1 MKQRSYLLILIISL
15 MILMIL
21 SEASTSMTLVRHID
35 PSTARE
41 ETSLNMLLNMMS
53 LYNEYIMRREY
64 SSAGEVLKTF
74 NESYLPTSLRD
85 VLNRVRDALNRLYD
99 VFNTTETLFKN
110 AKRYL
115 NESSIDNLNKTLNNI
130 YDQLNMARLYII
142 QFSDLVDTVYRY
154 NSMIGGGL
162 RNTLSAINQTYNN
175 YLTEYNDLKKRLD
188 EMTSA
193 GLIDTMITIDVHPRN
208 VRAGEN
214 ITIQGFLKDFY
225 GKPLENKTVII
236 YIGNMTFTS
245 KTDSKGF
252 YNTSLKVSIYQEQA
266 EVYAEYVPS
275 SDDLYRYRYSR
286 SDLVIINISYIKPVL
301 KVRVNTSEAVPGGA
315 FTLYVESNLSIYIGV
330 RSGIVNITKLF
341 VNKSIELSVKI
352 PVNISEGVYRIT
364 VYSYPDIGLAP
375 VRAEVNITV
384 YRSDV
389 DFIIKSPS
397 YILAGFPAEIM
408 IIPSVNSSL
417 IINAPQNVYI
427 EHLEEGFYRLR
438 TSFMYPR
445 SEIDLLVMAVP
456 SDPGHRITY
465 TRVVIPVYNV
475 FASGLLIIFF
485 GSVLYIGYT
494 RVKREISLNLRKSIE
509 KPVVERSFVKPSY
522 ATEEFSLIS
531 QLINMLEKISSTIFE
546 RSMTYREYLDKI
558 RDRVSSSLYEF
569 VEKIFRRI
577 EEYIYGGERYR
588 NVLDEINRL
597 IKDFLRKISS

>member
-1 MKQRSYLLILIISL
+1 

-21 SEASTSMTLVRHID
+21 SEASASITLVRHID
-35 PSTARE
+35 PSTAHE
-41 ETSLNMLLNMMS
+41 EISLNTLLNMMS
-53 LYNEYIMRREY
+53 LYNEYMMRREY

-99 VFNTTETLFKN
+99 VFNTTETLFIN

-115 NESSIDNLNKTLNNI
+115 NESSIDNLNKTLSNI

-162 RNTLSAINQTYNN
+162 RNTLSAINHTYNN
-175 YLTEYNDLKKRLD
+175 YLTEYNDLRKRLD

-193 GLIDTMITIDVHPRN
+193 GLIDTMITIEVHPRN

-225 GKPLENKTVII
+225 GRPLENKTVII

-315 FTLYVESNLSIYIGV
+315 FTLYIESNLSIYIGV
-330 RSGIVNITKLF
+330 RSGIANITKLF
-341 VNKSIELSVKI
+341 VNKSIELSVEI

-397 YILAGFPAEIM
+397 YVLAGFPAEIM

-417 IINAPQNVYI
+417 IINAPQNVFI
-427 EHLEEGFYRLR
+427 EHLGEGFYRLR
-438 TSFMYPR
+438 TSFMYPG

-494 RVKREISLNLRKSIE
+494 RVKREISLSLRKSTE

>member
-1 MKQRSYLLILIISL
+1 MRQRSYLLILIISL

-21 SEASTSMTLVRHID
+21 SEASTSITLVRHID
-35 PSTARE
+35 PSTAHE
-41 ETSLNMLLNMMS
+41 EISLNTLLNMLS

-74 NESYLPTSLRD
+74 NESYLPISLRD

-115 NESSIDNLNKTLNNI
+115 NESSIDNLNKTLSNI

-162 RNTLSAINQTYNN
+162 RNTLSAINQTYNS
-175 YLTEYNDLKKRLD
+175 YLTEYNDLRKRLD

-193 GLIDTMITIDVHPRN
+193 GLIDTMITIEVHPRN
-208 VRAGEN
+208 VRVGES
-214 ITIQGFLKDFY
+214 IIIQGFLKDFY

-236 YIGNMTFTS
+236 YIGDMTFKS

-275 SDDLYRYRYSR
+275 SDDLYRYKYSR

-315 FTLYVESNLSIYIGV
+315 FTLYIESNLSIYIGV

-341 VNKSIELSVKI
+341 VNKSIELSIEI
-352 PVNISEGVYRIT
+352 PVNISEGLYRIT

-397 YILAGFPAEIM
+397 YVLAGFPAEIM

-417 IINAPQNVYI
+417 IINAPQNVFI

-438 TSFMYPR
+438 TSFMYPG

-494 RVKREISLNLRKSIE
+494 RVKREISLSLRKSTE
-509 KPVVERSFVKPSY
+509 KPVVERSFVKSSY

-531 QLINMLEKISSTIFE
+531 QLINMLERISSTIFE

>member
-21 SEASTSMTLVRHID
+21 SEASASITLVRHID

-41 ETSLNMLLNMMS
+41 EISLDTLLNMLS

-85 VLNRVRDALNRLYD
+85 VLNRIRDALNRLYD
-99 VFNTTETLFKN
+99 VFNTTDTLFKN
-110 AKRYL
+110 AERYL
-115 NESSIDNLNKTLNNI
+115 NESSIDNLNKTLSNI
-130 YDQLNMARLYII
+130 YDQLNIARLYII

-154 NSMIGGGL
+154 NSMIGEGL

-193 GLIDTMITIDVHPRN
+193 GLIDTMITIEVHPRN
-208 VRAGEN
+208 IRAGEN

-225 GKPLENKTVII
+225 GRPLENKTVII

-341 VNKSIELSVKI
+341 VNKSIELSVEI

-397 YILAGFPAEIM
+397 YVLAGFPAEIM

-417 IINAPQNVYI
+417 IINAPQNVFI
-427 EHLEEGFYRLR
+427 EHLGEGFYRLR
-438 TSFMYPR
+438 TSFMYPG

-475 FASGLLIIFF
+475 FVSGLLVIFF

-494 RVKREISLNLRKSIE
+494 RVKREISLSLRKSIE

-531 QLINMLEKISSTIFE
+531 QLINMLEKISSAIFE
-546 RSMTYREYLDKI
+546 RGMTYREYLDKI

-577 EEYIYGGERYR
+577 EEYLYGGERYR

>member
-1 MKQRSYLLILIISL
+1 MRQRSYLLILIISL

-21 SEASTSMTLVRHID
+21 SEASASITLVRHID

-41 ETSLNMLLNMMS
+41 EISLDTLLNMLS

-99 VFNTTETLFKN
+99 VFNTTDTLFKN
-110 AKRYL
+110 AERYL

-130 YDQLNMARLYII
+130 YDQLNIARLYII

-154 NSMIGGGL
+154 NSMIGEGL

-286 SDLVIINISYIKPVL
+286 SDLVIINISYIKPLL

-315 FTLYVESNLSIYIGV
+315 FTLYVESNLSIYIEV
-330 RSGIVNITKLF
+330 RSGVVNITKLF
-341 VNKSIELSVKI
+341 VNKSIELSVEI

-389 DFIIKSPS
+389 DFVIKSPS
-397 YILAGFPAEIM
+397 YVLAGFPAEIM

-417 IINAPQNVYI
+417 IINAPQNVFI
-427 EHLEEGFYRLR
+427 EHLGEGFYRLR
-438 TSFMYPR
+438 TSFMYPG

-475 FASGLLIIFF
+475 FASSLLVIFF

-494 RVKREISLNLRKSIE
+494 RVKREISLNLRKSTE

>member
-1 MKQRSYLLILIISL
+1 

-21 SEASTSMTLVRHID
+21 SEASTSITLVRHID

-41 ETSLNMLLNMMS
+41 EISLDTLLNMLS

-99 VFNTTETLFKN
+99 VFNTTETLFIN

-175 YLTEYNDLKKRLD
+175 YLTEYNDLRKRLD

-193 GLIDTMITIDVHPRN
+193 GLIDTMITIEVHPRN

-225 GKPLENKTVII
+225 GRPLENKTVII
-236 YIGNMTFTS
+236 YIGNMTFIS

-275 SDDLYRYRYSR
+275 SDDLYRYKYSR

-315 FTLYVESNLSIYIGV
+315 FTLYIESNLSIYIGV
-330 RSGIVNITKLF
+330 RSGIANITKLF
-341 VNKSIELSVKI
+341 VNKSIELSVEI

-397 YILAGFPAEIM
+397 YVLAGFPAEIM

-417 IINAPQNVYI
+417 IINAPQNVFI
-427 EHLEEGFYRLR
+427 EHLGEGFYRLR
-438 TSFMYPR
+438 TSFMYPG

-494 RVKREISLNLRKSIE
+494 RVKREISLSLRKSTE

>member
-1 MKQRSYLLILIISL
+1 

-21 SEASTSMTLVRHID
+21 SEASTSITLVRHID
-35 PSTARE
+35 PSTAHE
-41 ETSLNMLLNMMS
+41 EISLNTLLNMMS

-99 VFNTTETLFKN
+99 VFNTTETLFIN

-130 YDQLNMARLYII
+130 YDQLNIARLYII

-175 YLTEYNDLKKRLD
+175 YLTEYNDLRKRLD

-193 GLIDTMITIDVHPRN
+193 GLIDTMITIEVHPRN
-208 VRAGEN
+208 VRAGES
-214 ITIQGFLKDFY
+214 IIIQGFLKDFY
-225 GKPLENKTVII
+225 GRPLENKTVII
-236 YIGNMTFTS
+236 YIGDMTFKS

-315 FTLYVESNLSIYIGV
+315 FTLYIESNLSIYIGV

-341 VNKSIELSVKI
+341 VNKSIELSVEI

-397 YILAGFPAEIM
+397 YVLAGFPAEIM

-417 IINAPQNVYI
+417 IINAPQNVFI
-427 EHLEEGFYRLR
+427 EHLGEGFYRLR
-438 TSFMYPR
+438 TSFMYPG

-494 RVKREISLNLRKSIE
+494 RVKREISLSLRKSIE

-531 QLINMLEKISSTIFE
+531 QLINMLERISSTIFE

>member
-1 MKQRSYLLILIISL
+1 
-15 MILMIL
+15 
-21 SEASTSMTLVRHID
+21 MTLVRHID

-41 ETSLNMLLNMMS
+41 EISLDTLLNMMS
-53 LYNEYIMRREY
+53 LYNEYMMRREY

-99 VFNTTETLFKN
+99 VFNTTETLFIN

-115 NESSIDNLNKTLNNI
+115 NESSIDNLNKTLSNI

-162 RNTLSAINQTYNN
+162 RNTLSAINNTYNN
-175 YLTEYNDLKKRLD
+175 YLTEYNDLRKRLS

-193 GLIDTMITIDVHPRN
+193 GLIDTMITIEVHPRN

-225 GKPLENKTVII
+225 GRPLENKTVII
-236 YIGNMTFTS
+236 YIGNMTFIS

-315 FTLYVESNLSIYIGV
+315 FTLYIESNLSIYIGV

-341 VNKSIELSVKI
+341 VNKSIELSVEI

-397 YILAGFPAEIM
+397 YVLAGFPAEIM

-417 IINAPQNVYI
+417 IINAPQNVFI
-427 EHLEEGFYRLR
+427 EHLGEGFYRLR
-438 TSFMYPR
+438 TSFMYPG

-494 RVKREISLNLRKSIE
+494 RVKREISLSLRKSTE

>member
-1 MKQRSYLLILIISL
+1 

-21 SEASTSMTLVRHID
+21 SEASTSITLVRHID

-41 ETSLNMLLNMMS
+41 EISLDTLLNMLS

-99 VFNTTETLFKN
+99 VFNTTETLFIN

-115 NESSIDNLNKTLNNI
+115 NESSIDNLNKTLSNI

-162 RNTLSAINQTYNN
+162 RNTLSAINQTYNS

-193 GLIDTMITIDVHPRN
+193 GLIDTMITIEVHPRN

-225 GKPLENKTVII
+225 GRPLENKTVII
-236 YIGNMTFTS
+236 YIGNMTFIS

-266 EVYAEYVPS
+266 KVYAEYVPS
-275 SDDLYRYRYSR
+275 SDDLYRYKYSR

-315 FTLYVESNLSIYIGV
+315 FTLYIESNLSIYIGV

-341 VNKSIELSVKI
+341 VNKSIELSVEI

-417 IINAPQNVYI
+417 IINAPQNVFI
-427 EHLEEGFYRLR
+427 EHLGEGFYRLR
-438 TSFMYPR
+438 TSFMYPG

-494 RVKREISLNLRKSIE
+494 RVKREISLSLRKSIE
-509 KPVVERSFVKPSY
+509 KPVVERSFVKSSY

>member
-1 MKQRSYLLILIISL
+1 MKQRSHLLILIISL

-41 ETSLNMLLNMMS
+41 EISLDTLLNMMS

-64 SSAGEVLKTF
+64 SSAGEVLKMF

-154 NSMIGGGL
+154 NSMIGEGL

-193 GLIDTMITIDVHPRN
+193 GLIDTMITIEVHPRN

-286 SDLVIINISYIKPVL
+286 SDLVIINISYVKPVL
-301 KVRVNTSEAVPGGA
+301 KVRANTSEAVPGGA

>member
-1 MKQRSYLLILIISL
+1 
-15 MILMIL
+15 
-21 SEASTSMTLVRHID
+21 VRHID
-35 PSTARE
+35 PSIARE
-41 ETSLNMLLNMMS
+41 EISLDTLLNMMS
-53 LYNEYIMRREY
+53 LYNEYMMRREY
-64 SSAGEVLKTF
+64 SSAGEVLKMF

-99 VFNTTETLFKN
+99 VFNTTETLFIN

-162 RNTLSAINQTYNN
+162 RNTLSAINHTYNS
-175 YLTEYNDLKKRLD
+175 YLTEYNDLRKRLD

-193 GLIDTMITIDVHPRN
+193 GLIDTMITIEVHPRN

-214 ITIQGFLKDFY
+214 ITIRGFLKDFY
-225 GKPLENKTVII
+225 GRPLENKTVII

-275 SDDLYRYRYSR
+275 SDDLYRYKYSR

-330 RSGIVNITKLF
+330 RSGIANIAKLF
-341 VNKSIELSVKI
+341 VNKSIELSVEI

-417 IINAPQNVYI
+417 IINAPQNVFI
-427 EHLEEGFYRLR
+427 EHLGEGFYRLR
-438 TSFMYPR
+438 TSFMYPG

-494 RVKREISLNLRKSIE
+494 RVKREISLSLRKSTE

-531 QLINMLEKISSTIFE
+531 QLINMLERISSTIFE

>member
-21 SEASTSMTLVRHID
+21 SEASASITLVRHID
-35 PSTARE
+35 PSIARE
-41 ETSLNMLLNMMS
+41 EISLDTLLNMIS
-53 LYNEYIMRREY
+53 LYNEYMMRREY

-99 VFNTTETLFKN
+99 VFNTTETLFIN

-175 YLTEYNDLKKRLD
+175 YLTEYNDLRKRLD

-193 GLIDTMITIDVHPRN
+193 GLIDTMITIEVHPRN

-225 GKPLENKTVII
+225 GRPLENKTVII
-236 YIGNMTFTS
+236 YIGNMTFIS

-266 EVYAEYVPS
+266 KVYAEYVPS

-330 RSGIVNITKLF
+330 RSGIANITKLF
-341 VNKSIELSVKI
+341 VNKSIELSVEI

-417 IINAPQNVYI
+417 IINAPQNVFI
-427 EHLEEGFYRLR
+427 EHLGEGFYRLR
-438 TSFMYPR
+438 TSFMYPG

-494 RVKREISLNLRKSIE
+494 RVKREISLSLRKSTE

-531 QLINMLEKISSTIFE
+531 QLINMLERISSTIFE

>member
-1 MKQRSYLLILIISL
+1 MKQRSHLLILIISL

-21 SEASTSMTLVRHID
+21 SEASASITLVRHID

-41 ETSLNMLLNMMS
+41 EISLDTLLNMMS

-64 SSAGEVLKTF
+64 SSAGEVLKMF
-74 NESYLPTSLRD
+74 NESYLPISLRD
-85 VLNRVRDALNRLYD
+85 VFNRVRDSLNRLYD
-99 VFNTTETLFKN
+99 VFNTTDTLFKN
-110 AKRYL
+110 AERYL
-115 NESSIDNLNKTLNNI
+115 NESLIDNLNKTLSNI

-162 RNTLSAINQTYNN
+162 RNTLSAINQTYNS
-175 YLTEYNDLKKRLD
+175 YLTEYNDLKKRLS
-188 EMTSA
+188 EMISA
-193 GLIDTMITIDVHPRN
+193 GLIDTMITIEVHPRN

-214 ITIQGFLKDFY
+214 IIIQGFLKDFY
-225 GKPLENKTVII
+225 GRPLENKTVII
-236 YIGNMTFTS
+236 YIGDMTFKS

-266 EVYAEYVPS
+266 KVYAEYVPS

-315 FTLYVESNLSIYIGV
+315 FTLYIESNLSIYIGV
-330 RSGIVNITKLF
+330 RSGVVNITKLF
-341 VNKSIELSVKI
+341 VNKSIELSVEI

-375 VRAEVNITV
+375 ARAEVNITV

-397 YILAGFPAEIM
+397 YVLAGFPAEIM
-408 IIPSVNSSL
+408 IISSVNSSL

-427 EHLEEGFYRLR
+427 EHLEEGLYRLR
-438 TSFMYPR
+438 TPFMYPG

-475 FASGLLIIFF
+475 FASSLLIIFF
-485 GSVLYIGYT
+485 GSVLYIGYA
-494 RVKREISLNLRKSIE
+494 RVKREISLNLRKSTE

-522 ATEEFSLIS
+522 AIEEFSLIS

>member
-1 MKQRSYLLILIISL
+1 

-21 SEASTSMTLVRHID
+21 SEASASITLVRHID

-41 ETSLNMLLNMMS
+41 EISLDTLLNMMS

-99 VFNTTETLFKN
+99 VFNTTETLFIN

-130 YDQLNMARLYII
+130 YDQLNIARLYII

-154 NSMIGGGL
+154 NSMIGGSL
-162 RNTLSAINQTYNN
+162 RNTLSAINHTYNS

-193 GLIDTMITIDVHPRN
+193 GLIDTMITIEVHPRN

-214 ITIQGFLKDFY
+214 IIIQGFLKDFY
-225 GKPLENKTVII
+225 GRPLENKTVII
-236 YIGNMTFTS
+236 YIGDMTFKS

-266 EVYAEYVPS
+266 KVYAEYVPS

-341 VNKSIELSVKI
+341 VNKSIELSVEI

-397 YILAGFPAEIM
+397 YVLAGFPAEIM

-417 IINAPQNVYI
+417 IINAPQNVFI
-427 EHLEEGFYRLR
+427 EHLGEGFYRLR
-438 TSFMYPR
+438 TSFMYPG

-494 RVKREISLNLRKSIE
+494 RVKREISLSLRKSTE

-531 QLINMLEKISSTIFE
+531 QLINMLERISSTIFE

>member
-1 MKQRSYLLILIISL
+1 MRQRSYLLILIISL

-21 SEASTSMTLVRHID
+21 SEASASMTLVRHID

-41 ETSLNMLLNMMS
+41 EISLDTLLNMMS
-53 LYNEYIMRREY
+53 LYNEYMMRREY

-99 VFNTTETLFKN
+99 VFNTTETLFIN

-115 NESSIDNLNKTLNNI
+115 NESSIDNLNKTLSNI

-162 RNTLSAINQTYNN
+162 RNTLSAINNTYNN
-175 YLTEYNDLKKRLD
+175 YLTEYNDLRKRLS

-193 GLIDTMITIDVHPRN
+193 GLIDTMITIEVHPRN

-225 GKPLENKTVII
+225 GRPLENKTVII
-236 YIGNMTFTS
+236 YIGNMTFIS

-315 FTLYVESNLSIYIGV
+315 FTLYIESNLSIYIGV

-341 VNKSIELSVKI
+341 VNKSIELSVEI

-397 YILAGFPAEIM
+397 YVLAGFPAEIM

-417 IINAPQNVYI
+417 IINAPQNVFI
-427 EHLEEGFYRLR
+427 EHLGEGFYRLR
-438 TSFMYPR
+438 TSFMYPG

-494 RVKREISLNLRKSIE
+494 RVKREISLSLRKSTE